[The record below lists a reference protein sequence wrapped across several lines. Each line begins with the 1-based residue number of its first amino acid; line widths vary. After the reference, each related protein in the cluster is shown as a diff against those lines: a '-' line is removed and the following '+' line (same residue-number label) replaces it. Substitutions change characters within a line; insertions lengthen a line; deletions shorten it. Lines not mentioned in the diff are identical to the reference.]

1 MAGNG
6 GFLQLF
12 SAKIPGDIEEPAQ
25 KQYFNQ

>member
-12 SAKIPGDIEEPAQ
+12 SAKIPGDEEPAQ